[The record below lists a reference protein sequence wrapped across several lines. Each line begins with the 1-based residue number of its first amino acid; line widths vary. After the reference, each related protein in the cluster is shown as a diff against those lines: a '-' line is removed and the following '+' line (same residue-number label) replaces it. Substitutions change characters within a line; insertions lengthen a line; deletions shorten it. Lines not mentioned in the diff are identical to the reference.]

1 MTCLIFLFSINFKF
15 GSDNYIITGDN
26 KKLIEFASVFLN
38 NDMKIHRVL
47 SRNIYLSDT
56 IALNMDA
63 KDIKEVKDYCLA
75 NNIDDFQSYE
85 VTEKATISLSNDPL
99 NEITPAQKGLQD
111 LINRL
116 SKPKLKA

>member
-1 MTCLIFLFSINFKF
+1 MRIKF

>member
-1 MTCLIFLFSINFKF
+1 MRIKF

-26 KKLIEFASVFLN
+26 KKLIEFASVILN
-38 NDMKIHRVL
+38 NDMKIHKVV

-63 KDIKEVKDYCLA
+63 KDIKQVKDYCET
-75 NNIDDFQSYE
+75 NKIDDFQNYE
-85 VTEKATISLSNDPL
+85 ITEKAAISLCNDPL

-111 LINRL
+111 LITKL
-116 SKPKLKA
+116 SKPKIKA

>member
-1 MTCLIFLFSINFKF
+1 METIKSLLSLPVCFLIH
-15 GSDNYIITGDN
+15 
-26 KKLIEFASVFLN
+26 
-38 NDMKIHRVL
+38 DMKIHRVL
-47 SRNIYLSDT
+47 SRHIYLSDT

-63 KDIKEVKDYCLA
+63 KDIQAVKDYCLA